1 METPLSTNTS
11 HVALNSDGKG
21 GLSSFVF
28 LLRKLSAPVFGYALR
43 VSVATVVGAHL
54 LRAV

>member
-1 METPLSTNTS
+1 MSLITWCAVSS
-11 HVALNSDGKG
+11 KG
-21 GLSSFVF
+21 GLSGFVF